1 MHPSD
6 SWDKTIRVRPSRRH
20 AYGTGDSQFGDLYL
34 PTGAGPYPVVILLHG
49 GFWRA
54 SYSLKLMRTL
64 ARDLAQRG
72 IAVWNV
78 EYRRVGNAGG
88 GWPGTLQDVAHAA
101 DFLRHIASGSTLDLN
116 RVVTLGHSAGGQ
128 LALWLAARA
137 RLPHQSPLS
146 VSKTPLKL
154 VGAVSLAGANDL
166 KLIWHHD
173 LGQGAARAFLGGSP
187 HTFPERYYLAS
198 PAALLPL
205 GIPQVLVHGTGDS
218 LVPLV
223 ISQHYARQATLA
235 GDHVKL
241 IELADA
247 DHFTLI
253 NSTTPAWSRIVEE
266 VQQLLRS

>member
-1 MHPSD
+1 MRLSGSPED
-6 SWDKTIRVRPSRRH
+6 ETIRVLPPRRH
-20 AYGTGDSQFGDLYL
+20 AYGKAGSQFGDLYL
-34 PTGAGPYPVVILLHG
+34 PASAGPYPVVILLHG

-54 SYSLKLMRTL
+54 AYGLKLMRTL
-64 ARDLAQRG
+64 AFDLALRG

-88 GWPGTLQDVAHAA
+88 GWPGTLRDVAHAA
-101 DFLRHIASGSTLDLN
+101 DFLRHIASDSALDLN

-137 RLPHQSPLS
+137 RLPQQCQLS
-146 VSKTPLKL
+146 TSKTPLRL

-166 KLIWHHD
+166 KLTWHHD
-173 LGQGAARAFLGGSP
+173 LGQGAAHAFLGGNP
-187 HTFPERYYLAS
+187 DTFPERYSLAS

-205 GIPQVLVHGTGDS
+205 GISQVLVHGTLDN

-223 ISQHYARQATLA
+223 ISQYYARQAALA

-241 IELADA
+241 IELTDA

-253 NSTTPAWSRIVEE
+253 DAATPAWRRIVGE
-266 VQQLLRS
+266 VQQLLR

>member
-1 MHPSD
+1 MHLSGSSD
-6 SWDKTIRVRPSRRH
+6 KAIRTLSPRRYV
-20 AYGTGDSQFGDLYL
+20 YGTEESQFGDLYL
-34 PTGAGPYPVVILLHG
+34 PIGVGPYPVVILLHG

-54 SYSLKLMRTL
+54 SYDLKLMRTL

-72 IAVWNV
+72 IAAWNV

-88 GWPGTLQDVAHAA
+88 GWPGTLLDVAHAA
-101 DFLRHIASGSTLDLN
+101 DFLRSIASDSALDLN

-137 RLPHQSPLS
+137 RLPQRSQLS
-146 VSKTPLKL
+146 VSKTPLRL

-166 KLIWHHD
+166 KLTWHHD
-173 LGQGAARAFLGGSP
+173 LGQGAASAFLGGNP
-187 HTFPERYYLAS
+187 GTFPERYSLAS

-205 GIPQVLVHGTGDS
+205 GIPQVLVHGTHDS
-218 LVPLV
+218 LVPLA

-235 GDHVKL
+235 GDHVRL
-241 IELADA
+241 IELAGA

-253 NSTTPAWSRIVEE
+253 NAATAAWSRIVGEI
-266 VQQLLRS
+266 QRLLG